1 MSQDEVS
8 LLRESLKELTEMVHD
23 IKVSFA
29 AINARQEDQIARLER
44 SDSEQWKIIRE
55 SQARLMRYTFFAT
68 GAVSV
73 MAFLGILDKIRALLM
88 R

>member
-8 LLRESLKELTEMVHD
+8 LLREDLKKLTETLYA
-23 IKVSFA
+23 IQVSFA

-44 SDSEQWKIIRE
+44 SDSEQWHIIRDT
-55 SQARLMRYTFFAT
+55 QAKIMRYAFFAT

-73 MAFLGILDKIRALLM
+73 MAFFGILEKIRALLTW
-88 R
+88 